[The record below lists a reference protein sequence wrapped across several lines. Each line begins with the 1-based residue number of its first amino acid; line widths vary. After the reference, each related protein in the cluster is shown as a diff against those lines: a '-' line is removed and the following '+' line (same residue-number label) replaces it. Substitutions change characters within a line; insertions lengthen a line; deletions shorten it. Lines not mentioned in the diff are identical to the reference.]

1 MKKLNRICLVL
12 IALCLAVFF
21 GYRMLDR
28 MQTDTQPPVIT
39 MDAQSI
45 QLSVQDDTTALLQG
59 VHAQDNVDGD
69 VTASLVVEN
78 ISLVNNDGSV
88 IVSYAA
94 FDRAGN
100 VAKAQREA
108 TYTDYESPSF
118 SLTQPMISLEGIK
131 YDIMSCITASDYF
144 DGDISHRIRATP
156 LDSQDI
162 TAEGT
167 HNVEFRVTNS
177 LGDTTKI
184 VLPVEVY
191 SRGKYDAQLTLT
203 DYMIHLPVGA
213 VFVPENY
220 LEEYTLGTET
230 TWLRRTLPDTFDV
243 RISGQVNTQVPGVYP
258 VSYIVAFTRYEQEFL
273 GYSKLIVVV
282 EG

>member
-1 MKKLNRICLVL
+1 MKKLNRICLLL
-12 IALCLAVFF
+12 ILLCLAVFY
-21 GYRMLDR
+21 GYRMMDK
-28 MQTDTQPPVIT
+28 MKTDTQPPAIT
-39 MDAQSI
+39 MDVASI
-45 QLSVQDDTTALLQG
+45 QLSVQDDASALLQG
-59 VHAQDNVDGD
+59 IRAQDNVDGD

-78 ISLVNNDGSV
+78 ISLMDNEGNVT
-88 IVSYAA
+88 VSYAA

-108 TYTDYESPSF
+108 VYTDYESPSF
-118 SLTQPMISLEGIK
+118 SLTQPMLSTEGMK
-131 YDIMSCITASDYF
+131 YDIMSCIAATDYF

-162 TAEGT
+162 TAEGI
-167 HNVEFRVTNS
+167 HHVEFRVTNS
-177 LGDTTKI
+177 LGDTAKI

-191 SRGKYDAQLTLT
+191 SRGRYDAQLTLT

-220 LEEYTLGTET
+220 LLEYTLGTET

-243 RISGQVNTQVPGVYP
+243 RVSGQVNTQVPGVYP
-258 VSYIVAFTRYEQEFL
+258 VSYVVSFTRYEQEFL